1 MWPPSDDTR
10 RALIPLVAL
19 SMVAVAV
26 YVVVYILEQAESG
39 SEFNLCM
46 LRCCILPSFLLI
58 LLMTVQLGRRGVRSL
73 LAWGYERNVKR
84 KDE

>member
-10 RALIPLVAL
+10 RALIPLVGL
-19 SMVAVAV
+19 SMIVVAV
-26 YVVVYILEQAESG
+26 YVVLYILEQAEAG

-73 LAWGYERNVKR
+73 LAWGYERSIER
-84 KDE
+84 KGE